1 MSEQVILC
9 PVCGDKKFESIPKL
23 KSHYIVKCMSCG
35 FVFSNL
41 IPQQSELDDVY
52 NNYNYEA
59 TTGTAETL
67 SKREDIARKLTSL
80 KPMLSVLDVGC
91 GNGAWLDAFKKF
103 RCKTYG
109 TEYNEHQM
117 RIAKSKGHIIL
128 EGGLFPQTHSG
139 DRFDLII
146 FTEVIE
152 HILNPVPVL
161 NHLNSLLID
170 GGHIFITTPN
180 FNSIERVSLGQKWG
194 MICYPEHLG
203 YYTPKTLHLALRNTG
218 FTKFEMYTEN
228 ISIFRVLQAIGAKK
242 DSQEKISNS
251 LQSLTKTNT
260 LFALFKIMTNKFLD
274 FLGVGV
280 SIVAIYK
287 KPIAQQS

>member
-1 MSEQVILC
+1 MSKQVILC
-9 PVCGDKKFESIPKL
+9 PICGDKKFESIPKL

-35 FVFSNL
+35 FVFSNR
-41 IPQQSELDDVY
+41 IPWQSELDDVY
-52 NNYNYEA
+52 KNYNYES
-59 TTGTAETL
+59 TTETAETL
-67 SKREDIARKLTSL
+67 SKREDIARKLISI
-80 KPMLSVLDVGC
+80 KPTLNVLDVGC
-91 GNGAWLDAFKKF
+91 GNGAWLDAFRKF
-103 RCKTYG
+103 RCKTFG

-117 RIAKSKGHIIL
+117 RVAKSKGHIIL

-139 DRFDLII
+139 DKFDLII

-152 HILNPVPVL
+152 HILNPLPVL

-180 FNSIERVSLGQKWG
+180 FAAIERVALGEKWD

-203 YYTPKTLHLALRNTG
+203 YFTPKTLHLGLKNTG
-218 FTKFEMYTEN
+218 FTKVEMYTEN
-228 ISIFRVLQAIGAKK
+228 ISILGVLQAIGAKK
-242 DSQEKISNS
+242 NSSEKVSDS
-251 LQSLTKTNT
+251 LQSLSKRNAFFT
-260 LFALFKIMTNKFLD
+260 LFKMITNKFLD

-287 KPIAQQS
+287 KPNAQQS